1 MATKLKIVYSAILY
15 LLLCFLAPPTTGNN
29 SNASSSH
36 CQFTNTSM
44 GVKLFANNPLLEN
57 LHLSTNRFEAIPHEA
72 LSALSSLPVV
82 DLVINYISSLNF
94 SGFERWQDI
103 KRIDLMLNN
112 IGIVRQNDFLPLQ
125 NTTVRLLDLANNKIQ
140 DLPDQ
145 AFLHLETVND
155 LILSGNAIS
164 TFDIRPFLGMVS
176 VNYLQVY
183 GSHVQN
189 LFPSDTS
196 SNISIP
202 YPIIEHLDLQENM
215 IQSVPNGALW
225 GFQTTKTLN
234 LWSNRISSIRND
246 SFCCLISLTDLDISR
261 NQLSFIPQGAF
272 SCLANLERLNI
283 SGNLLQVLS
292 PDSFHGMLSIQI
304 ISLSHNLVTDL
315 SRAAWTTTTLHTLD
329 IANNLLDSSKKDRFN
344 GLSNLQAL
352 NISFNKIN
360 YLSVYSFAALSNLLH
375 LDIRNE
381 KHIVLNGFL
390 KLLPKLQFL
399 DMSNTFISWQSIR
412 QFSNNTN
419 LLELRMEQAQL
430 RGHDLFDR
438 SQNISLFANLV
449 SLQTLRLKGNYL
461 FGMDALVFSNLSKL
475 YFLDLS
481 DSRISVLQ
489 SGTFKDLRSLA
500 FLYMNNNKVL
510 ALDGEVFQGLGNLR
524 VLLIENN
531 IISKLA
537 PTTFATTQNLDQL
550 ILSENSI
557 GTIHPGTSFPMN
569 PSLTL
574 DISRNPFSCTCELKW
589 FRNWLHNTDIKVKH
603 PNQTLC
609 SSASLPGLTNKPIL
623 SFQPSDY
630 CGVDI
635 GLVSGLIMA
644 GVAAILLG
652 VLAYINRWWLNYK
665 FFLLK
670 LAFFGYKEVEED
682 LAEDDHDYQ
691 LNLMFHDSE
700 EELVLNTI
708 RPALEERLPHLQH
721 VLYGDDD
728 LNARMYYIDAIHDAI
743 ERSFKTVLLVSNQS
757 VGDAWFMT
765 KIRIALEHLNETR
778 LDKVIL
784 IFVED
789 IAADNL
795 PYLVR
800 LFLSRNRPYILWTD
814 DEDGQKLFWA
824 TFEKSM
830 RTNRVLNNTIP
841 V

>member
-1 MATKLKIVYSAILY
+1 
-15 LLLCFLAPPTTGNN
+15 
-29 SNASSSH
+29 
-36 CQFTNTSM
+36 
-44 GVKLFANNPLLEN
+44 
-57 LHLSTNRFEAIPHEA
+57 
-72 LSALSSLPVV
+72 
-82 DLVINYISSLNF
+82 
-94 SGFERWQDI
+94 
-103 KRIDLMLNN
+103 
-112 IGIVRQNDFLPLQ
+112 
-125 NTTVRLLDLANNKIQ
+125 
-140 DLPDQ
+140 
-145 AFLHLETVND
+145 
-155 LILSGNAIS
+155 
-164 TFDIRPFLGMVS
+164 
-176 VNYLQVY
+176 
-183 GSHVQN
+183 
-189 LFPSDTS
+189 
-196 SNISIP
+196 
-202 YPIIEHLDLQENM
+202 
-215 IQSVPNGALW
+215 
-225 GFQTTKTLN
+225 
-234 LWSNRISSIRND
+234 
-246 SFCCLISLTDLDISR
+246 
-261 NQLSFIPQGAF
+261 
-272 SCLANLERLNI
+272 
-283 SGNLLQVLS
+283 
-292 PDSFHGMLSIQI
+292 MLSIQI

-315 SRAAWTTTTLHTLD
+315 YRAVWTTTTLHTLD
-329 IANNLLDSSKKDRFN
+329 IANNLLDSFKNDRFK

-352 NISFNKIN
+352 NISFNKLAFCSIN
-360 YLSVYSFAALSNLLH
+360 SFAALSHLVR

-381 KHIVLNGFL
+381 HNIFLNGFL
-390 KLLPKLQFL
+390 RHLPKLQFL
-399 DMSNTFISWQSIR
+399 DMSNTLISWQSIR

-438 SQNISLFANLV
+438 SQNISLFASLV
-449 SLQTLRLKGNYL
+449 SLQRLRLKGNYL
-461 FGMDALVFSNLSKL
+461 YGMDALVFSNLSKL

-489 SGTFKDLRSLA
+489 SGMFKDLRSLA

-557 GTIHPGTSFPMN
+557 GTILPGTSFPMN

-635 GLVSGLIMA
+635 GLVSGLSMA

-682 LAEDDHDYQ
+682 LAEDDHDHQ
-691 LNLMFHDSE
+691 LNLMFHDTE
-700 EELVLNTI
+700 EELVLNTL
-708 RPALEERLPHLQH
+708 RPAIEERLPHLQH

-728 LNARMYYIDAIHDAI
+728 LNARINLVDAIHDAI

-765 KIRIALEHLNETR
+765 KVRIALEHLNETG

-789 IAADNL
+789 IPDDNL

>member
-1 MATKLKIVYSAILY
+1 MAGYGRWPLRSLY
-15 LLLCFLAPPTTGNN
+15 PR
-29 SNASSSH
+29 
-36 CQFTNTSM
+36 
-44 GVKLFANNPLLEN
+44 LFANNPFLVKVF
-57 LHLSTNRFEAIPHEA
+57 LSSNRFEAIPHEA

-82 DLVINYISSLNF
+82 ELPINYISSLNF
-94 SGFERWQDI
+94 SGFERWQYI
-103 KRIDLMLNN
+103 NRIVLTSNN
-112 IGIVRQNDFLPLQ
+112 ISIVRQNDFLPLQ
-125 NTTVRLLDLANNKIQ
+125 NTSIHLLDLTSNKIQ

-145 AFLHLETVND
+145 AFLHLKTVSELRLN
-155 LILSGNAIS
+155 GNAIS
-164 TFDIRPFLGMVS
+164 SFDIRPFLGMVS
-176 VNYLQVY
+176 VNSLQVF
-183 GSHVQN
+183 GSLVHELLPQDKSFN
-189 LFPSDTS
+189 FSM
-196 SNISIP
+196 P
-202 YPIIEHLDLQENM
+202 YPIIRHLNLRDNM
-215 IQSVPNGALW
+215 IQSVPNGAMW
-225 GFQTTKTLN
+225 GFKTLKTLN
-234 LWSNRISSIRND
+234 LWTNKISLIRND
-246 SFCCLISLTDLDISR
+246 SFCCLLSLIDLDISN

-272 SCLANLERLNI
+272 SCLAKLERLNI
-283 SGNLLQVLS
+283 SGNLLQALS

-304 ISLSHNLVTDL
+304 ISLSHNLITYL
-315 SRAAWTTTTLHTLD
+315 YRAVWTTPTLHTLD
-329 IANNLLDSSKKDRFN
+329 MANNLLTGFSRNRFN

-352 NISFNKIN
+352 NISFNKITS
-360 YLSVYSFAALSNLLH
+360 YSVDSFAALSNLLH
-375 LDIRNE
+375 LDIRNG
-381 KHIVLNGFL
+381 KHIYLNGLL
-390 KLLPKLQFL
+390 KLLPNLQFL
-399 DMSNTFISWQSIR
+399 DMSNTFISWQSIC

-419 LLELRMEQAQL
+419 LLELRMERAQL

-438 SQNISLFANLV
+438 SKNRSLFVGLISL
-449 SLQTLRLKGNYL
+449 QRLRLKGNYL
-461 FGMDALVFSNLSKL
+461 YGMDALVFSNLSKL

-489 SGTFKDLRSLA
+489 SGMFKDLRSLSLL
-500 FLYMNNNKVL
+500 FMNNNKLL

-524 VLLIENN
+524 VLYIQNN
-531 IISKLA
+531 TISSLA
-537 PTTFATTQNLDQL
+537 PTTFATTQNLKEL
-550 ILSENSI
+550 FLPGNHINTIL
-557 GTIHPGTSFPMN
+557 PGTSFPMN
-569 PSLTL
+569 PSLAF

-589 FRNWLHNTDIKVKH
+589 FSNWLHNTDIKVKH

-609 SSASLPGLTNKPIL
+609 SSASLRGLTNKPIL

-635 GLVSGLIMA
+635 GLVSGLSMA

-682 LAEDDHDYQ
+682 LAEDDYDYQ
-691 LNLMFHDSE
+691 LNLMFHDTE
-700 EELVLNTI
+700 EELVLNTL
-708 RPALEERLPHLQH
+708 RPVLEERLPHLQH

-728 LNARMYYIDAIHDAI
+728 LNARMYLVDAIHDAI

-765 KIRIALEHLNETR
+765 KVRIALEHLNETG

-789 IAADNL
+789 IADNNL